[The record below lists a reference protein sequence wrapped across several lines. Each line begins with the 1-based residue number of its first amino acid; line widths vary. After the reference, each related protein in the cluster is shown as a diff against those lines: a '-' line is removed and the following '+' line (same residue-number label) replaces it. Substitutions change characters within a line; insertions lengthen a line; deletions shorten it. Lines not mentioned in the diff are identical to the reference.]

1 MIYKRNILKMKSIY
15 KFLVL
20 FTITIAIGA
29 CSNDFLEQPVQD
41 TIVSDNFY
49 QTDDQLLTATAAL
62 YGRPWFYYN
71 DKFRWAMGDSY
82 AGNAVGSF
90 QDLVQ
95 FVNFSMNPNNT
106 FMIEG
111 WESYWVVV
119 TVSNSVLTAIEE
131 NLGQD
136 VTDDIKNSA
145 KGEALFMRAI
155 AYFHLA
161 RLWGPLPIL
170 DKVTID
176 TNNPLQK
183 NTVESMYRFIRE
195 DLEMAAELLPLQQ
208 NDKKRVGK
216 TAAWSYLAK
225 LHLTQKNYDE
235 ALRYSELVINSG
247 IHALEENYQDQFIN
261 PNFESPNN
269 ESIFALQWFVN
280 CSLWG
285 TQNTNQAYF
294 AASGTL
300 TKSGDGWG
308 TCQPSIDLQRAY
320 ESGDSRRFWTL
331 MDPGNF
337 YEELDTA
344 NGGFQVPN
352 SGLTTTLA
360 GFRKYIAG
368 SPDEYGS
375 SVCFMRTELPTH
387 MMRYAEVLLIQSEA
401 ILKDAPFTTA
411 PKALNAINTVRRRA
425 GLPVKTVITL
435 DDILQERR
443 IELALENKYWFDL
456 QRIDRTK
463 AIAIISNQERGI
475 NINNSPSE
483 VSTNKVVPSES
494 DFLFP
499 IPSGDSDF
507 LSDEDPVDYYANNQQ
522 Q

>member
-1 MIYKRNILKMKSIY
+1 MKKIQKLIL
-15 KFLVL
+15 LL
-20 FTITIAIGA
+20 AITAIVTA
-29 CSNDFLEQPVQD
+29 CSKEFLEHPVQD

-49 QTDDQLLTATAAL
+49 QTNDQLLTATAAL

-82 AGNAVGSF
+82 AGNSVGSF

-95 FVNFSMNPNNT
+95 FVNLSINPNNT

-131 NLGQD
+131 NLGDD
-136 VTDDIKNSA
+136 VTDDVKDAA

-170 DKVTID
+170 DKVKID
-176 TNNPLQK
+176 TDEPLQK

-195 DLEMAAELLPLQQ
+195 DLEMAADLLPLQQ
-208 NDKKRVGK
+208 SDRKRVGK

-225 LHLTQKNYDE
+225 LHLTQNNYDE
-235 ALRYSELVINSG
+235 ALRYSDLVVNTG
-247 IHALEENYQDQFIN
+247 IHALEDNYQTQFIN
-261 PNFESPNN
+261 PEFDSPNN
-269 ESIFALQWFVN
+269 ESIFSLQWFVN

-331 MDPGNF
+331 MEPGNF
-337 YEELDTA
+337 YDELDTA

-360 GFRKYIAG
+360 SFRKYVAG
-368 SPDEYGS
+368 SPDEYS
-375 SVCFMRTELPTH
+375 NVCFMRTELPTH

-401 ILKDAPFTTA
+401 ILKGADFTTD
-411 PKALNAINTVRRRA
+411 PKALNAINTVRKRA
-425 GLPVKTVITL
+425 GLANKTIITL

-443 IELALENKYWFDL
+443 VELALENKYWFDL
-456 QRIDRTK
+456 QRIDRAK

-475 NINNSPSE
+475 NINNNVNE
-483 VSTNKVVPSES
+483 VSSNKVVPSEN

-499 IPSGDSDF
+499 IPSGDSSF
-507 LSDEDPVDYYANNQQ
+507 LSDEDPVDYYSN
-522 Q
+522 